1 MLLCSQNKPPIRAQ
15 SQLTPIITLIFLYI
29 KIHFNNEAR
38 TIIRVLMAV
47 F

>member
-1 MLLCSQNKPPIRAQ
+1 MLLCSQNKPLVPAQ

-29 KIHFNNEAR
+29 KIHFNSEVK
-38 TIIRVLMAV
+38 TSIRVIMPV